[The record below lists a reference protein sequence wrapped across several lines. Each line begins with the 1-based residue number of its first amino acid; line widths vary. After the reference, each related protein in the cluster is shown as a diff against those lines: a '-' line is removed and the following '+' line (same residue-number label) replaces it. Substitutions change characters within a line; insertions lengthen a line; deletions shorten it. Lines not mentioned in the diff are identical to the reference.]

1 MKAYGISIENLG
13 THDMVPLQ
21 DGRVLSR
28 KECKK
33 LDIPKNQKLKSF
45 DFKGSALN
53 KTILG
58 FAKVC
63 VGQGGHQDNVY
74 LETVSLLDWINNH
87 GDSDHLYII
96 MIDGLDKQANK
107 KYNSLKSSYS
117 QLKNVFIGSH
127 IKVQTFLKERYGN

>member
-1 MKAYGISIENLG
+1 MRPLNGGLQKKGIS
-13 THDMVPLQ
+13 
-21 DGRVLSR
+21 
-28 KECKK
+28 
-33 LDIPKNQKLKSF
+33 KSF
-45 DFKGSALN
+45 DFKGSVSN

-96 MIDGLDKQANK
+96 MIDGLDKQADK

-117 QLKNVFIGSH
+117 QLKNIFIGSH
-127 IKVQTFLKERYGN
+127 TKVQSFLRDNYGK